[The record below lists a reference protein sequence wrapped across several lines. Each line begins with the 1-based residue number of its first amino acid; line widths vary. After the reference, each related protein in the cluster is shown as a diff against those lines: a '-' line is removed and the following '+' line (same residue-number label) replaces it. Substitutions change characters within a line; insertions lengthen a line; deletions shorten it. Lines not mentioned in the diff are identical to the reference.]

1 MTLTLD
7 LTPEEETHLQA
18 LAAYQGMD
26 LTKFARLRLGLMK
39 ANGEAVPPQELFDAS
54 DPDIL
59 PYKPQKGKRI
69 MGLHQGQAWMSDDFD
84 APMTDEFTE
93 GKLF

>member
-7 LTPEEETHLQA
+7 LTPEEETRLQA
-18 LAAYQGMD
+18 LAANWGMD
-26 LTKFARLRLGLMK
+26 LTKFARLQLGLTR
-39 ANGEAVPPQELFDAS
+39 ANGEDVPPQELSDDS

-59 PYKPQKGKRI
+59 PYKPMKGERI
-69 MGLHQGQAWMSDDFD
+69 EGLHRGQAWMSDDFD

-93 GKLF
+93 GKL